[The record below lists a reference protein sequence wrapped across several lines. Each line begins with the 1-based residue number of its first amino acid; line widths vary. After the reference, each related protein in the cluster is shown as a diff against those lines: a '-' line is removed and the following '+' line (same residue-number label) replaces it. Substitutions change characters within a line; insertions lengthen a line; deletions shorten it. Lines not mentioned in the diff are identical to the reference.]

1 MSNFQMQI
9 VQCQKMAH
17 YLGTPS
23 DATNACN
30 VSSQIP
36 RSAKYS
42 SVENRTTQVTVKKN
56 KADRAS
62 PDLLKAII
70 ITSIVMTIVLEYLY
84 DLNKRRS
91 RNSLRMVNLNS

>member
-1 MSNFQMQI
+1 MS
-9 VQCQKMAH
+9 KKA

-23 DATNACN
+23 DATNVCK

-36 RSAKYS
+36 RSAKYNK
-42 SVENRTTQVTVKKN
+42 VENNTTHVTVKKN
-56 KADRAS
+56 KADKAS

-84 DLNKRRS
+84 DLNRRNN
-91 RNSLRMVNLNS
+91 RNSLKIVNLNS

>member
-1 MSNFQMQI
+1 MS
-9 VQCQKMAH
+9 KKKA

-23 DATNACN
+23 DATNVCK

-36 RSAKYS
+36 RSAKYNK
-42 SVENRTTQVTVKKN
+42 VENNTTQVTVKKN

-84 DLNKRRS
+84 DLNRRNN
-91 RNSLRMVNLNS
+91 RNSLKIVNLNS

>member
-1 MSNFQMQI
+1 MQI
-9 VQCQKMAH
+9 VECQKEP

-23 DATNACN
+23 DATNASK

-36 RSAKYS
+36 RSAKYN
-42 SVENRTTQVTVKKN
+42 SVENKTTQVTVKK
-56 KADRAS
+56 KRADRAS

-84 DLNKRRS
+84 DLNRRNS
-91 RNSLRMVNLNS
+91 RNSLKIVNLNS